1 MGLGEGH
8 GEGSGASDFH
18 HGLFGCL
25 GNPKNCE
32 FKIFYFVLVYELRLL
47 EVLLRWGQLAKSR
60 LPNPD

>member
-1 MGLGEGH
+1 MGLGEGQ

-32 FKIFYFVLVYELRLL
+32 FYLNFLLGKPTVKVHYSRITELFYF
-47 EVLLRWGQLAKSR
+47 
-60 LPNPD
+60 DI